1 MEWERLSLQKLESL
15 QNCPLDTVGINSPI
29 SFTITMFK
37 TLPSSPHFLTKKLL
51 PVPTVY
57 GLSTEALPSFLWPP
71 SFHLYHQQQYK
82 LIYSLS
88 LEGDL
93 TIFPLSTS
101 VPIQLCDPLTY
112 PKFQH
117 PSRLT
122 STPHPPVVH
131 LPSLLSQESNESV
144 IIGYPLSTSGVN
156 VNTGHVPNQGTCY
169 MLFFVDREGVL
180 CLSVAKTLS

>member
-88 LEGDL
+88 LEGDP
-93 TIFPLSTS
+93 TIFPLSTYTALW
-101 VPIQLCDPLTY
+101 P
-112 PKFQH
+112 
-117 PSRLT
+117 
-122 STPHPPVVH
+122 PH
-131 LPSLLSQESNESV
+131 LSQIPASFKANLHPTPS
-144 IIGYPLSTSGVN
+144 SGSSSQPPFP
-156 VNTGHVPNQGTCY
+156 GIQ
-169 MLFFVDREGVL
+169 RECHHWISIVHFW
-180 CLSVAKTLS
+180 C